1 MKLRTPRDRL
11 LQRRVHA
18 FERALPEARVGDA
31 AAVHKARVASRRVRE
46 ALPVVLANAPA
57 KKAKRLG
64 RAFRRIT
71 GALGPVRELDVTLGV
86 LEAAAA
92 RLPERAASLDRVA
105 QDLRAERDRNQ
116 QEMLG
121 RLENVDVDRLVLRLD
136 TLAGL
141 TGVQPPVIAQSVS
154 RAVLAV
160 RIVRR
165 VRNLQD
171 AMSAAGALYAPEPLH
186 AVRIATKKLRYAL
199 ELAHDFRLLASKRP
213 LRLLE
218 GMQEKLGQLHDLQ
231 VLVQRLASVRAGLAS
246 TEAGMAADLSHV
258 IAALGDDCRR
268 LHAEYVAGREALE
281 AAVAQAL
288 ETVTASPVRDV
299 ETEPVSTSVH

>member
-1 MKLRTPRDRL
+1 MKPRTPRDRL

-18 FERALPEARVGDA
+18 LERALPEARGGDA
-31 AAVHKARVASRRVRE
+31 GAVHKARVASRRVRE

-57 KKAKRLG
+57 RKAERLG
-64 RAFRRIT
+64 RRFRRIT

-86 LEAAAA
+86 LETTAAQ
-92 RLPERAASLDRVA
+92 LPERAASLHRVA
-105 QDLRAERDRNQ
+105 QALQAERDRHQ

-121 RLENVDVDRLVLRLD
+121 RLENVDVDRLVRQLD
-136 TLAGL
+136 TLAGV
-141 TGVQPPVIAQSVS
+141 TGVQPPVVAQSVS

-160 RIVRR
+160 RVVRR

-199 ELAHDFRLLASKRP
+199 ELAHEFRLLPSRRP

-218 GMQEKLGQLHDLQ
+218 GMQETLGQLHDLQ
-231 VLVQRLASVRAGLAS
+231 VLAQRLASAQAGLLP

-258 IAALGDDCRR
+258 MAALGDDCRR
-268 LHAEYVAGREALE
+268 LHAEYVAGRDPLR

-288 ETVTASPVRDV
+288 ETVTASPARDV